1 MIEKK
6 VHQLKIDKAFKNLIR
21 PLQRKE
27 FLQLEADILENG
39 CREPIVVYDGFI
51 IDGHNRYEICT
62 KHNIPFSI
70 AEMAFECK
78 EEAIAWICAH
88 QLCRR
93 NITDETRKFL
103 IGMQYESEKIVYSRK
118 NILGVNQYSKLNTT
132 IPYEGFE
139 INRDRSKTLG
149 ISQRRKSHMIIMSL
163 SVVSRNMPCT
173 QGRWRSLEKPILQWF
188 PESCLADTKYPIK
201 M

>member
-88 QLCRR
+88 SIWTVCTAGSRGPVMGRYRSQ
-93 NITDETRKFL
+93 
-103 IGMQYESEKIVYSRK
+103 GYPGSES
-118 NILGVNQYSKLNTT
+118 GKL
-132 IPYEGFE
+132 
-139 INRDRSKTLG
+139 
-149 ISQRRKSHMIIMSL
+149 
-163 SVVSRNMPCT
+163 
-173 QGRWRSLEKPILQWF
+173 
-188 PESCLADTKYPIK
+188 
-201 M
+201 